1 MTQDEMRRIR
11 FAHVSKQFM
20 LKHERPRSFQELF
33 LSILHMRRP
42 LSKERYWALSDV
54 SFDVEQGAMLGIIG
68 PNGAGKSTIM
78 KLVSRI
84 IEPTSGQIEIAG
96 RVRALLELGAG
107 FHLELTG
114 RENIYLS
121 GSILGMSRSEVN
133 KQLDAIIAFAE
144 LEQFIDIPV
153 KHYSSGMFVRLG
165 FSVAVHTRPDIL
177 LIDEVLA
184 VGDAAFQQR
193 CLEKI
198 AEFRRSDCT
207 IVYVSHDLQS
217 VERLCSQVIWLNHG
231 LIQQVGD
238 PSRVISGY
246 RAFFEEQLAEKL
258 AQDNSGEIVSP
269 SEAKELRI
277 QHVSMVD
284 TEGKPRWTF
293 RTGEPVLVRIEY
305 ECQGRVEE
313 PVFGILLHRSD
324 GLYVSSTNTY
334 NVDPLE
340 FGPIDGRGTL
350 TAEIH
355 ELNLHAGE
363 YLLSVGAY
371 CSPDP
376 PYWSTPAHFLDKQLR
391 FRIVSEQRHGV
402 IALPATWK
410 HEAAGN
416 ES

>member
-1 MTQDEMRRIR
+1 MSRIS
-11 FAHVSKQFM
+11 FDHVSKRFM

-42 LSKERYWALSDV
+42 QSKETYWALSDV

-84 IEPTSGQIEIAG
+84 IEPTSGQIKVDG

-121 GSILGMSRSEVN
+121 GSILGMSRQEVRE
-133 KQLDAIIAFAE
+133 QLDAIIGFAE
-144 LEQFIDIPV
+144 LEKFIDIPV

-184 VGDAAFQQR
+184 VGDAAFQRR

-198 AEFRRSDCT
+198 AEFRRGDCT
-207 IVYVSHDLQS
+207 IVFVSHDLRS
-217 VERLCSQVIWLNHG
+217 VEQLCSQVIWLDQG
-231 LIQQVGD
+231 KIKQMGD
-238 PSRVISGY
+238 PSRVISSY
-246 RAFFEEQLAEKL
+246 TAFFEQQLAEKL
-258 AQDNSGEIVSP
+258 TLENPEEIAVP
-269 SEAKELRI
+269 SVPKELHI
-277 QHVSMVD
+277 QQVSMVD
-284 TEGKPRWTF
+284 NAGNPKWTF
-293 RTGEPVLVRIEY
+293 QSGEPVGVRIDY
-305 ECQGRVEE
+305 ESHGRVEE

-324 GLYVSSTNTY
+324 GLYISSTNTY
-334 NVDPLE
+334 DVDPLE
-340 FGPIDGRGTL
+340 LGPIEGRGTL
-350 TAEIH
+350 TVEIG
-355 ELNLHAGE
+355 ELNLYAGE

-376 PYWSTPAHFLDKQLR
+376 PYWSTPAHFLDKQFR
-391 FRIVSEQRHGV
+391 FRVISEQRHGV
-402 IALPATWK
+402 MALPATWI
-410 HEAAGN
+410 HEATGD